1 VEDCLVCRQVAEP
14 ETLPGGHLWAD
25 EHAVAFHI
33 PPSEGNPRP
42 YRGHCLVVVRR
53 HVDHLADLTDEEAAS
68 IARGSR
74 AIAGR
79 LRAAG
84 AERTHVAV
92 VGLGVAHFHQHL
104 FPRYP
109 GTPPGTPWHALD
121 EAPGAPQLDAD
132 GIAELAEQLRGAW
145 EAGGTSPAGDA
156 AILADVAE
164 RERLERIVRLLD
176 EADALKRVERRT
188 WLADE
193 SRPENSAEH
202 SWHAALTAIVL
213 HRELEQPVDLGRT
226 LAIIAVHDLV
236 EIDAGD
242 TYAFDAAGAATQR
255 EREEAAADRLFDGL
269 PELRELWDEFETGD
283 SREAAFARAVDRLQ
297 ATLQNLQT
305 GGRVWRENGV
315 TEAMSRE
322 RNAPGFALDPAF
334 ARLLELLYERAGP
347 AFA

>member
-1 VEDCLVCRQVAEP
+1 M
-14 ETLPGGHLWAD
+14 
-25 EHAVAFHI
+25 
-33 PPSEGNPRP
+33 
-42 YRGHCLVVVRR
+42 
-53 HVDHLADLTDEEAAS
+53 
-68 IARGSR
+68 
-74 AIAGR
+74 
-79 LRAAG
+79 
-84 AERTHVAV
+84 
-92 VGLGVAHFHQHL
+92 
-104 FPRYP
+104 
-109 GTPPGTPWHALD
+109 
-121 EAPGAPQLDAD
+121 
-132 GIAELAEQLRGAW
+132 
-145 EAGGTSPAGDA
+145 
-156 AILADVAE
+156 AE

-193 SRPENSAEH
+193 SRRENSAEH
-202 SWHAALTAIVL
+202 SWHAALAAIVL
-213 HRELEQPVDLGRT
+213 HGELEEPVDLGRT

-242 TYAFDAAGAATQR
+242 TYAFDTAGAATQR

-315 TEAMSRE
+315 TKDMSRE

-334 ARLLELLYERAGP
+334 ARLLELLYERADA